1 MKDQHPVVKRTAEFR
16 FYQELND
23 FLSRKKRKKS
33 FTHEFTGHPSIK
45 DTVEAI
51 GVPHAEIDLLIVEGE
66 SVDFTYKMQGGERV
80 AVYPVFEAFDI
91 SPIVHLRAKPLR
103 ENKFIVD
110 VNLGRLAGYLRL
122 LGFDSYYKNDLDDH
136 EIVIRSLSEQR
147 IILTR
152 DLGILKH
159 GEVTHGYWVRSTKPR
174 AQISEVVKSLQLENN
189 FNPFTRCAECN
200 YIVYPVAKRALL
212 ERLPDYIQKNHEDLF
227 ECAGC
232 HKIYWKG
239 SHYDRILEWID
250 TLKASQ
256 AALLRQ
262 IR

>member
-1 MKDQHPVVKRTAEFR
+1 MIKLKDPHPVLKRTAEFR

-23 FLSRKKRKKS
+23 FITERLRHKS
-33 FTHEFTGHPSIK
+33 FMYEFTGHPSIK
-45 DTVEAI
+45 DTIEAI
-51 GVPHAEIDLLIVEGE
+51 GVPHTEVDLLIVENV
-66 SVDFTYKMQGGERV
+66 SVDFTYKMQGSERV

-91 SPIVHLRAKPLR
+91 SPIVHLRPKPLR
-103 ENKFIVD
+103 DIKFIVD
-110 VNLGRLAGYLRL
+110 VNLGRLTGYLRL
-122 LGFDSYYKNDLDDH
+122 LGFDSYYKCDLDDH
-136 EIVIRSLSEQR
+136 EIINRSLSEQR

-159 GEVTHGYWVRSTKPR
+159 AEVTHGYWVRSTNPR
-174 AQISEVVKSLQLENN
+174 AQVSEVVNSLQLENC

-200 YIVYPVAKRALL
+200 CIVTPVAKQAVDD
-212 ERLPDYIQKNHEDLF
+212 RLPNYVKETYEDFF

-250 TLKASQ
+250 TLSVCC
-256 AALLRQ
+256 
-262 IR
+262 

>member
-1 MKDQHPVVKRTAEFR
+1 MIKLKDPHPVVKRTAEFR

-23 FLSRKKRKKS
+23 YITTRLRKKS
-33 FTHEFTGHPSIK
+33 FAYEFTGHPSIK
-45 DTVEAI
+45 DVVEAI
-51 GVPHAEIDLLIVEGE
+51 GVPHTEIDLLIVDSV
-66 SVDFTYKMQGGERV
+66 SVDFTYKMQGSERV

-91 SPIVHLRAKPLR
+91 SPIVHLRPKPLR
-103 ENKFIVD
+103 DIKFIVD

-122 LGFDSYYKNDLDDH
+122 LGFDSYYKSDLDDH
-136 EIVIRSLSEQR
+136 EIVTRSLSEQR

-174 AQISEVVKSLQLENN
+174 AQISEVVKSLQLENC

-200 YIVYPVAKRALL
+200 FIVTPVAKQAVHDRF
-212 ERLPDYIQKNHEDLF
+212 PDYVKESYEDFF

-239 SHYDRILEWID
+239 S
-250 TLKASQ
+250 
-256 AALLRQ
+256 
-262 IR
+262 